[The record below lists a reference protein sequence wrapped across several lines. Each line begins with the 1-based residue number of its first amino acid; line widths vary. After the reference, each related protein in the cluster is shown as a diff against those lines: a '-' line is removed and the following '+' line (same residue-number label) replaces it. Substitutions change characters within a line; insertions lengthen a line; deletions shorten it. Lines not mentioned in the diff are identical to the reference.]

1 MRYRS
6 STFTLATLAGVGI
19 VGAALLAPQ
28 TARACHTVE
37 ICVEWTVDLDDG
49 PIGDH
54 LTELTTPARGNRV
67 MIIRPVPEPPLG
79 LFLDNEGCVEFETQF
94 AAGHKVIA
102 YNEAVY
108 DQYTHVRA
116 FGSDDE
122 LDDGTVSVWEAHV
135 PVIGDGAG
143 VKVNIEIDADQL
155 ANLMGVSIAAL
166 HQFNSVGAGLP
177 QVARNLYP
185 HRDGAP
191 NASADYEALRFGG
204 DSMKEKFVVGHEIG
218 HWLVMSGPWPA
229 GGWSYSYSY
238 EPLNAMCSPT
248 TDSGMDDDLGG
259 HSLRSG
265 EHASGAMV
273 EGFAHFAAA
282 VAFNN
287 TAETLADFRYYKQLD
302 SNTASQD
309 LVDGMYHVIL
319 PDGPIGGVN
328 RWTQQQCPAD
338 FANTG
343 GGQEISTEIDWM
355 RFFWDFITATHLAG
369 EPSFWDVV
377 ELYSHANE
385 EYPWPSVGPVWANLA
400 DAMDDLGPPAFATRF
415 EALEPDHELV
425 ND

>member
-6 STFTLATLAGVGI
+6 STFSLATLAGVGT
-19 VGAALLAPQ
+19 VSAALFAPQ
-28 TARACHTVE
+28 TALACHTVE
-37 ICVEWTVDLDDG
+37 MCVEWTVELDDG
-49 PIGDH
+49 PIGDY
-54 LTELTTPARGNRV
+54 LTEMTTPARGNRV

-94 AAGHKVIA
+94 AAGHKVIV

-116 FGSDDE
+116 FGSDE
-122 LDDGTVSVWEAHV
+122 EIEDGTVRIWEAHV
-135 PVIGDGAG
+135 PVIGDDAG
-143 VKVNIEIDADQL
+143 VEVEITIDADRL

-177 QVARNLYP
+177 SVVRNLYP

-191 NASADYEALRFGG
+191 NASANYEALRFGEG
-204 DSMKEKFVVGHEIG
+204 SMKEKFVVGHEIG
-218 HWLVMSGPWPA
+218 HWLVLSGPWPA
-229 GGWSYSYSY
+229 GGWSTSYGYVPS
-238 EPLNAMCSPT
+238 ETMCSPPT
-248 TDSGMDDDLGG
+248 EGMDDDLGG
-259 HSLRSG
+259 HSLRSA

-273 EGFAHFAAA
+273 EGFAHFAAT

-287 TAETLADFRYYKQLD
+287 LAQTTADFRYYKALD
-302 SNTASQD
+302 ETPASQD
-309 LVDGMYHVIL
+309 LIDGMYRVML
-319 PDGPIGGVN
+319 PDGPVGGVN

-338 FANTG
+338 FSNTG
-343 GGQEISTEIDWM
+343 GDQEISTELDWM
-355 RFFWDFITATHLAG
+355 RFFWDFVTASHLAG

-377 ELYSHANE
+377 ELYVHTNE
-385 EYPWPSVGPVWANLA
+385 EYPWSGVGPVWPNVV
-400 DAMDDLGPPAFATRF
+400 DAMDDLGPPAFATRL